1 MRICMVVYSFYESD
15 NRVMRYAESLVKR
28 GNDVTVIALRKDDQ
42 LYKETYKGVNLYRIQ
57 KRVKN
62 EKRLTTFM
70 ARLMKFLLKS
80 SIVLIRLQIK
90 KPFQLIHVHN
100 VPDFLV
106 FSAFLT
112 KLRGAKI
119 ILDCHDIVP
128 EFYASKFRE
137 NNKSLLFKA
146 LVLVEK
152 ASAAFADHVIASN
165 HLWGKTLVS
174 RSVKEGKCTVI
185 MNYPDQSVFYRR
197 PRTRNDNKFI
207 MLYPG
212 TFNWHQGLDIAVKAF
227 NLIKEKAPE
236 AELHMYGSGNTQT
249 ALQALINE
257 LGLQGRVF
265 LEDSLPIEE
274 VVKIMANADLGIVP
288 KRNDPFGG
296 TAFSTKILEFMSL
309 GIPVIVSDTKI
320 DTYYFNDSL
329 VKFFKAGDEDDLAQ
343 SMLAMIHDKGLRDSL
358 SQNALKFIED
368 YTWETKK
375 TMYLDL
381 VDSLVRKK

>member
-1 MRICMVVYSFYESD
+1 M
-15 NRVMRYAESLVKR
+15 
-28 GNDVTVIALRKDDQ
+28 IALKREG
-42 LYKETYKGVNLYRIQ
+42 YRYHEIINGVKIYRIGHRTDDDIG
-57 KRVKN
+57 KLSHLFRLIKFTFFSAIYLTVKY
-62 EKRLTTFM
+62 
-70 ARLMKFLLKS
+70 
-80 SIVLIRLQIK
+80 IRT
-90 KPFQLIHVHN
+90 PFQLIHVHN